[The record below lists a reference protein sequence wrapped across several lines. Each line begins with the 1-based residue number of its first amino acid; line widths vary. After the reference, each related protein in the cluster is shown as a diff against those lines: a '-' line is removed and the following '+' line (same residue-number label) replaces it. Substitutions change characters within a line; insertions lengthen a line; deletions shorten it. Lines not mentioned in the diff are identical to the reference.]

1 MATAILST
9 FDKQAMTF
17 LKKTKTSIEVRFLE
31 HAKHFHTD
39 TEERDIYEVTMRRG
53 LRSFV
58 VRFGQSIARSATKS
72 LLVKEKHVQEEMAK
86 LFRASPALIQQLK
99 DECILLRKNVEQ
111 PSDYEILASL
121 QKENPMSFEDFCS
134 DYGYEED
141 SRSAERIYK
150 AVKEEWLNVERL
162 WTDAEIEQL
171 QEIQ

>member
-9 FDKQAMTF
+9 FDKQAIKF
-17 LKKTKTSIEVRFLE
+17 LRDTDTLLEVRYVK
-31 HAKHFHTD
+31 HGKHFPED
-39 TEERDIYEVTMRRG
+39 KEDRDIYEVTITRDH
-53 LRSFV
+53 RSFV
-58 VRFGQSIARSATKS
+58 VRFGQSIACSATQA
-72 LLVKEKHVQEEMAK
+72 LLAKEEQLQEETAK

-99 DECILLRKNVEQ
+99 DECLLLRKNVEQ
-111 PSDYEILASL
+111 PSNYEILASL
-121 QKENPMSFEDFCS
+121 QKGNPMSFEEFCS

-141 SRSAERIYK
+141 SRSAERVYK